1 MIHKK
6 KIAAIAAVT
15 RYLQSE
21 QEQQLMSCDRE
32 TQQAHELPVPAAPQ
46 QAFNF
51 WGGGGRS
58 QQMQMRNLMQMKS
71 FHRK

>member
-1 MIHKK
+1 MLHKK

-21 QEQQLMSCDRE
+21 QEQQVMRRDLEVPKPHDLS
-32 TQQAHELPVPAAPQ
+32 VPAAPC
-46 QAFNF
+46 QAFNV
-51 WGGGGRS
+51 WGDGGRS
-58 QQMQMRNLMQMKS
+58 QQMQMRSLMQMKS